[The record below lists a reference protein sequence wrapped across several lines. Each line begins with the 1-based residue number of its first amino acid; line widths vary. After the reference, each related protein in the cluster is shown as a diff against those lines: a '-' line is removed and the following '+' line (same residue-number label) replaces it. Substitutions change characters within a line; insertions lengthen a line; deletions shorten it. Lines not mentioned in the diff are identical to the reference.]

1 MIFPYHKQKTKQYTR
16 LFIKKQNVMQ
26 EFFIMKGSVNP
37 VLEMELIND
46 GRYDFQKSLLND
58 ALQDSVVTFNMKSE
72 ETGILKISQAK
83 ANIVLANEDSCQE
96 RYILQYKWKERD
108 VKQEGVFYG
117 WFEIKF
123 NGNLT
128 SDGIE
133 YPKGN
138 LIVPIEEDLRIIIK

>member
-16 LFIKKQNVMQ
+16 LFIKKQNIMQ

-72 ETGILKISQAK
+72 ETGILKISQAN

-128 SDGIE
+128 SDGID

>member
-1 MIFPYHKQKTKQYTR
+1 MIFPYRKQKTKRYTN
-16 LFIKKQNVMQ
+16 LFIKKQNIMQ

-72 ETGILKISQAK
+72 ETGILKISQAN

-108 VKQEGVFYG
+108 VKQEGTFYG

-128 SDGIE
+128 SDGVD